1 MTVVTD
7 TTPLNYLV
15 LIGQVDILPQ
25 LFIRV
30 LVPEAVMAELRHP
43 QAPTPVRNWALNPL
57 PQWLE
62 IREPKALE
70 SALEFLGSG
79 ERAAIALALET
90 SADALL
96 IDERTGRREA
106 ERRHL
111 RVVGTLAVLEEAG
124 RRSLLDFGAALEQ
137 LRQTSFRVSPGIL
150 KALVQSHSSKD

>member
-25 LFIRV
+25 LFTRV
-30 LVPEAVMAELRHP
+30 LVPEAVMVELRHP
-43 QAPTPVRNWALNPL
+43 QAPTPIRNWAFNPL

-62 IREPKALE
+62 IREPRTLE

-90 SADALL
+90 NADALL
-96 IDERTGRREA
+96 IDERAGRREA
-106 ERRHL
+106 ERRRL
-111 RVVGTLAVLEEAG
+111 RIVGTLAVLEEAG
-124 RRSLLDFGAALEQ
+124 HRGLLDFGAALEQ

-150 KALVQSHSSKD
+150 KALVQLHRPKD